1 MPAILL
7 SPLFLLFQNS
17 SRMGLRFDDVSDHC
31 RNETRAQS
39 HAISHW
45 LCCSSLSGNIS
56 PATASHATATICLSS
71 VLYEYSG
78 DRQMRRH
85 RWLRRHHE
93 IGSRYH
99 CLSISPLLLAVVP
112 ISLLLPHFPC
122 SISVFLPPIQVG
134 TAIADLHPQPR
145 YLPPLYQ
152 FPQTSGPWPI
162 WRSTTMLRLR
172 ILRRLSN

>member
-1 MPAILL
+1 MLL
-7 SPLFLLFQNS
+7 SPLFLVFQNS
-17 SRMGLRFDDVSDHC
+17 SRMGLRFVDVSDHC

-45 LCCSSLSGNIS
+45 LCCSSCRATSRQQL
-56 PATASHATATICLSS
+56 PATMCLSS

-78 DRQMRRH
+78 DRQVRRH

-99 CLSISPLLLAVVP
+99 CLSISPLLLAIVP

-122 SISVFLPPIQVG
+122 SISVFLPPIQID
-134 TAIADLHPQPR
+134 TAIADIHPQSP